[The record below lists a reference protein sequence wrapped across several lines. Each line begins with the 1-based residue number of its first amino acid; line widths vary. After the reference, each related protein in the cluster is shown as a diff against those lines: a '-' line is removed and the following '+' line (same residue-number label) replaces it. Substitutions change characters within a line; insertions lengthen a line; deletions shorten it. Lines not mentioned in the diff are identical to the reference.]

1 MWDPPGSGI
10 KPTSPA
16 LAGGRFTTEPWGKPW
31 VISFAAQ
38 LMESK
43 FSHKR
48 WNPWPAQWKQGVLS
62 TELPGKSPW
71 VIFIAISWPVP
82 DLFSICFLRSA
93 CLPFQILCTNS
104 PSQWT
109 LVSLAP
115 LIIQFPA
122 ILGEN
127 LTQSCP
133 CSWGSDTLG
142 KHPCWIPQALRKE
155 IRKGDREF
163 SLNPHQLSLG
173 LVQRKMLSD
182 WMIYWIKREG
192 KIKFD
197 RCSIGLGLPQI
208 LLTIQVDWLSL
219 NRESFMETLW
229 HISQVI

>member
-1 MWDPPGSGI
+1 MWDPPHGI
-10 KPTSPA
+10 KPMSPE
-16 LAGGRFTTEPWGKPW
+16 LAGRLFTTEPPGKPW
-31 VISFAAQ
+31 VISLAAW
-38 LMESK
+38 LVESK

-48 WNPWPAQWKQGVLS
+48 WNPWPAQWKQGVLT
-62 TELPGKSPW
+62 TELPRKSPW
-71 VIFIAISWPVP
+71 VIFTAISWPVP

-93 CLPFQILCTNS
+93 CLPFQILWTNS
-104 PSQWT
+104 LSQWT

-155 IRKGDREF
+155 IRKGDIEF

-173 LVQRKMLSD
+173 LVQTK
-182 WMIYWIKREG
+182 
-192 KIKFD
+192 
-197 RCSIGLGLPQI
+197 CS
-208 LLTIQVDWLSL
+208 
-219 NRESFMETLW
+219 
-229 HISQVI
+229 VIEWFTE